1 MNNNYVIIMAGG
13 IGSRFWPFSRKK
25 HPKQFQDILGVGK
38 TLLQQTAERFKGI
51 CPDENIYIV
60 TNEDYYDLVKEQL
73 PFMTDDQ
80 ILLEPVMRNTA
91 PCIAYAS
98 YKIAE
103 KNPDANL
110 IISPADH
117 LILKEEEFK
126 NCVNKV
132 LEITANSD
140 ILATLGIQ
148 PSRPDTGYGY
158 IQMLED
164 DKIGELQRV
173 KTFTEKPNLQ
183 LAQEFLDSGD
193 FVWNSGIFIWK
204 AKTINDNF
212 GKYQPEIAQLFTDIS
227 NRYYTE
233 EEKEAIKLTYYQCKN
248 ISIDYGIM
256 ENAEKV
262 YVLKSDFGW
271 SDLGTWK
278 SLYEVSEKDADENV
292 MHGNIMSFETKDTL
306 VKMGSD
312 RLAVIQGLENFIV
325 AENDNVLLICHKDQ
339 EQRIKQFLSEVKEKK
354 GESYG

>member
-25 HPKQFQDILGVGK
+25 HPKQFQDILGIGK
-38 TLLQQTAERFKGI
+38 TLLQQTAERFKGV

-60 TNEDYYDLVKEQL
+60 TNEDYYDLVKQQL

-98 YKIAE
+98 YKIAQ

-117 LILKEEEFK
+117 IILKEEDFK
-126 NCVNKV
+126 ESVRKV
-132 LEITANSD
+132 LTETAKSN

-158 IQMLED
+158 IQVLED

-173 KTFTEKPNLQ
+173 KTFTEKPNEQ
-183 LAQEFLDSGD
+183 LAKEFLESGD
-193 FVWNSGIFIWK
+193 FVWNSGIFIWS
-204 AKTINDNF
+204 AKTIIDNF
-212 GKYQPEIAQLFTDIS
+212 AKYQPEIAQLFTDVS
-227 NRYYTE
+227 NSFYSE
-233 EEKEAIKLTYYQCKN
+233 KEKEAIKLTYYQCKN

-278 SLYEVSEKDADENV
+278 SLFEVSEKNTEDNV
-292 MHGNIMSFETKDTL
+292 LQGNIMAYETKNTL
-306 VKMGSD
+306 IKMGSD
-312 RLAVIQGLENFIV
+312 RLALVQGLDNYIV

-339 EQRIKQFLSEVKEKK
+339 EQRIKQFLKEVKANK
-354 GESYG
+354 GEGFD

>member
-25 HPKQFQDILGVGK
+25 HPKQFQDILGIGK

-98 YKIAE
+98 YKIAK

-117 LILKEEEFK
+117 LILKEEQFK
-126 NCVNKV
+126 ENINKALKV
-132 LEITANSD
+132 TAETD
-140 ILATLGIQ
+140 VLATLGIQ

-164 DKIGELQRV
+164 DKIDELCRV
-173 KTFTEKPNLQ
+173 KTFTEKPTLQ
-183 LAQEFLDSGD
+183 LAKEFIESGD
-193 FVWNSGIFIWK
+193 FVWNSGIFIWR
-204 AKTINDNF
+204 AKTIIDNF
-212 GKYQPEIAQLFTDIS
+212 SKYQPEIAQLFTDMGEK
-227 NRYYTE
+227 YYSE
-233 EEKEAIKLTYYQCKN
+233 EEKEAIKVTYYQCKN

-256 ENAEKV
+256 EHAEKV

-278 SLYEVSEKDADENV
+278 SLFEVSEKNEDENV
-292 MHGNIMSFETKDTL
+292 LQGNIMAYETKNTL

-312 RLAVIQGLENFIV
+312 RLALVQGLDNFIV
-325 AENDNVLLICHKDQ
+325 AENDNVLLICHKDE
-339 EQRIKQFLSEVKEKK
+339 EQRIKQFLSDVKEKK
-354 GESYG
+354 GEGFD

>member
-25 HPKQFQDILGVGK
+25 HPKQFQDILGIGK

-80 ILLEPVMRNTA
+80 VLLEPVMRNTA

-98 YKIAE
+98 YKIAK

-117 LILKEEEFK
+117 LILKEEQFK
-126 NCVNKV
+126 ESINHALKV
-132 LEITANSD
+132 TAETD
-140 ILATLGIQ
+140 VLATLGIQ

-164 DKIGELQRV
+164 DKIDELCRV
-173 KTFTEKPNLQ
+173 KTFTEKPDLQ
-183 LAQEFLDSGD
+183 LAKEFLESGD
-193 FVWNSGIFIWK
+193 FVWNSGIFIWG
-204 AKTINDNF
+204 AKTIIDNF
-212 GKYQPEIAQLFTDIS
+212 NKYQPEIAQLFTDMGDK
-227 NRYYTE
+227 YYSG
-233 EEKEAIKLTYYQCKN
+233 EEKEAIKVTYYQCKN

-256 ENAEKV
+256 EHAEKV

-278 SLYEVSEKDADENV
+278 SLFEVSDKNEDENV
-292 MHGNIMSFETKDTL
+292 LQGNIMAYETKNTL

-312 RLAVIQGLENFIV
+312 RLALVQGLDNFIV
-325 AENDNVLLICHKDQ
+325 AENDNVLLICHKDE
-339 EQRIKQFLSEVKEKK
+339 EQRIKQFLSDVKETK
-354 GESYG
+354 GEGFD

>member
-1 MNNNYVIIMAGG
+1 MAGG

-98 YKIAE
+98 YKIA
-103 KNPDANL
+103 KQNPEANL

-117 LILKEEEFK
+117 IILKEEQFK
-126 NCVNKV
+126 ENINKALKV
-132 LEITANSD
+132 TD
-140 ILATLGIQ
+140 GTDVLATLGIQ

-158 IQMLED
+158 IQVLEE
-164 DKIGELQRV
+164 DKIDELCKV

-183 LAQEFLDSGD
+183 LAQEFLESGD
-193 FVWNSGIFIWK
+193 FVWNSGIFIWS
-204 AKTINDNF
+204 AKTIIDNF
-212 GKYQPEIAQLFTDIS
+212 KKYQPEISQLFTDMDS
-227 NRYYTE
+227 KYYTE
-233 EEKEAIKLTYYQCKN
+233 EEKEAIKVTYYQCKN

-262 YVLKSDFGW
+262 YVLRSDFGW

-278 SLYEVSEKDADENV
+278 SLYEVSDKDEDANV
-292 MHGNIMSFETKDTL
+292 LHGNIITYETKNTL

-312 RLAVIQGLENFIV
+312 RLAVIQGLDNFIV
-325 AENDNVLLICHKDQ
+325 AENDNVLLIFHKDE
-339 EQRIKQFLSEVKEKK
+339 EQRIKQFLSDAKEQK
-354 GESYG
+354 GEEYG

>member
-25 HPKQFQDILGVGK
+25 HPKQFQDILGIGK
-38 TLLQQTAERFKGI
+38 TLLQLTAERFQGI
-51 CPDENIYIV
+51 CPEENIYIV

-126 NCVNKV
+126 KCVKTV
-132 LEITANSD
+132 LDVTAESD

-173 KTFTEKPNLQ
+173 KTFTEKPDLQ

-204 AKTINDNF
+204 AKTINENF
-212 GKYQPEIAQLFTDIS
+212 AKYQPEIAQLFTDICDK
-227 NRYYTE
+227 YYTE
-233 EEKEAIKLTYYQCKN
+233 EGKEAIKVTYYQCKN

-278 SLYEVSEKDADENV
+278 SLYEVSDKNENGNV
-292 MHGNIMSFETKDTL
+292 LHGNTMTIDTKDTI

-312 RLAVIQGLENFIV
+312 RLAVVQGLDNFIV

-339 EQRIKQFLSEVKEKK
+339 EQKIKQFLSEVKEKK
-354 GESYG
+354 GEQYG